1 MTQNRLFTLN
11 RFLFGCLFCLCAGCE
26 EKFPIYA
33 PPVNIA
39 EGILGRNKA
48 LDEGLDTT
56 GTILIR
62 HHCADYSATRL
73 LVALKNTYEETLEGT
88 RFVRV
93 IVEIEGLDPL
103 VPFYRLLY
111 RELIGPTQ
119 TIIRLNPGEQYEV
132 ILPWDR
138 RDQNGRLVD
147 TGLDTTYFAAP
158 DTTINASPPI
168 LFRLRAS
175 IQVWQEVPAQTTNEF
190 IIRMIF
196 VKNQPCDEGFVQ

>member
-1 MTQNRLFTLN
+1 LL
-11 RFLFGCLFCLCAGCE
+11 CLCAGCE
-26 EKFPIYA
+26 EKLPTYA

-39 EGILGRNKA
+39 EGILGRNKEIDA
-48 LDEGLDTT
+48 GLDTT

-62 HHCADYSATRL
+62 HHCANYAATRL

-103 VPFYRLLY
+103 VPFYRRLY
-111 RELIGPTQ
+111 KELIGPVQ
-119 TIIRLNPGEQYEV
+119 TRIRLNPGEQYEV

-138 RDQNGRLVD
+138 RDQSGHLID
-147 TGLDTTYFAAP
+147 TGLDTTYFAVP
-158 DTTINASPPI
+158 DTTINMSPPI

-175 IQVWQEVPAQTTNEF
+175 IQVWEEVPAQTTNEF

-196 VKNQPCDEGFVQ
+196 IKNQPCSEGFVR